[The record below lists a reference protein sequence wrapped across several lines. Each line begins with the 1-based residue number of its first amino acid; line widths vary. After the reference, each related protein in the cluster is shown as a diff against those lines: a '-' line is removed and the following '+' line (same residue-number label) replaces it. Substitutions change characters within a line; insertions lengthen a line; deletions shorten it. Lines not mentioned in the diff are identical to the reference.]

1 MERSKFS
8 LSFFSLQQLHVS
20 FNSSMQ
26 ILGIYS
32 WSRNMVWRSL
42 NQVLSLIMD
51 LHGRWRRGEE
61 TERFT
66 SRLALCVCVLL
77 DLGGLIWLE
86 FFLLTFFIKSCC
98 LLWWTGIQRRNQAGV
113 VTHICLHVL
122 RTLSHSLSHS
132 LSLSLW
138 HTHTHSLPMCM
149 CVIFKYAMFF
159 QLCGNHG
166 TCILSWGL
174 ALCVAYDSGILCSKI
189 VILGYL

>member
-8 LSFFSLQQLHVS
+8 LNFFSLQQLHVS
-20 FNSSMQ
+20 FNPSMQ

-32 WSRNMVWRSL
+32 WSRNMIWRSL

-66 SRLALCVCVLL
+66 SRLALCVCVCVLL

-86 FFLLTFFIKSCC
+86 FFFLTFFIKSCC

-122 RTLSHSLSHS
+122 RTLPLSPSPS
-132 LSLSLW
+132 LSLSLSLS
-138 HTHTHSLPMCM
+138 HTHTHSLPMCV
-149 CVIFKYAMFF
+149 CDI
-159 QLCGNHG
+159 
-166 TCILSWGL
+166 
-174 ALCVAYDSGILCSKI
+174 
-189 VILGYL
+189 

>member
-98 LLWWTGIQRRNQAGV
+98 LLWWTGIRRRNQAGV

-122 RTLSHSLSHS
+122 RTLSHSLS
-132 LSLSLW
+132 LSLW
-138 HTHTHSLPMCM
+138 HTHTLTHFLCA
-149 CVIFKYAMFF
+149 CVWYLNM
-159 QLCGNHG
+159 
-166 TCILSWGL
+166 
-174 ALCVAYDSGILCSKI
+174 LCSFSFVEI
-189 VILGYL
+189 MAPVFSREAWRCVWHMIQVFYVQRLWY